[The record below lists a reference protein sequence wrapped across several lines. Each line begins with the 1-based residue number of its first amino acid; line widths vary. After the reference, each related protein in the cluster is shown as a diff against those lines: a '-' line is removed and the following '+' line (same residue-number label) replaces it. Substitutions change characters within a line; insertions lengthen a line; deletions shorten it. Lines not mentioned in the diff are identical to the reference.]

1 MKKYLT
7 LVLLAQSMQVSAAT
21 VLTNAISFT
30 APANPTKYAL
40 SVYRDPDLS
49 TQTGIAFDKIGTTLY
64 FRSEISA
71 DQSDW
76 YVVTSGANFSLSAVE
91 NNIFPKFDVT
101 NYFATISSNFVHLG
115 VIAKD
120 LEGNRDVVG
129 WVRFVNY
136 GGTSDRLD
144 YLSSAVAFDASG
156 ITIGT
161 QNATFVPEPSSF
173 AFISGG
179 AILLTMRSRKKIQ
192 ANKTSHSNRH

>member
-91 NNIFPKFDVT
+91 NNIFT
-101 NYFATISSNFVHLG
+101 A
-115 VIAKD
+115 
-120 LEGNRDVVG
+120 
-129 WVRFVNY
+129 
-136 GGTSDRLD
+136 
-144 YLSSAVAFDASG
+144 
-156 ITIGT
+156 
-161 QNATFVPEPSSF
+161 VPEEGLTR
-173 AFISGG
+173 SGKAG
-179 AILLTMRSRKKIQ
+179 WC
-192 ANKTSHSNRH
+192 